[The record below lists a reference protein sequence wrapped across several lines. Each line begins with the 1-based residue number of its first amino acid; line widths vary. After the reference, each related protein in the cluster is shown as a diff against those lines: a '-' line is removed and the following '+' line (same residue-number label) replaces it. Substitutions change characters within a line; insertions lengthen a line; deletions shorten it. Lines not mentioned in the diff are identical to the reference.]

1 VRWRRRS
8 PGGLRSCCDTT
19 PAADH
24 VASIPDGVTPEREQ
38 MTELTQLGTVKDP
51 VCGMQVSP
59 GAATASAEHA
69 GKTYFFCSG
78 SCAEKFRANPAL
90 YTPTETDPVCGM
102 QVAPARAPAQLEHSG
117 KTYFFCG
124 KSCAAKFGANPDA
137 YLKPALATDPVCH
150 MKVDPTKAKT
160 NTTYNGTT
168 YYFCCQDCHD
178 KFAQAPEK
186 YLQSPAPSLVTLT
199 VTPAPA
205 AVATRP
211 AAKPETGQAT
221 EYVCPMDPEV
231 HESKPGACPLCGMAL
246 EPAQIALSTTR
257 TEYTC
262 PMHPE
267 IVRTEPGSCPICGMA
282 LEPRTVTVEEKNP
295 ELDDMRRRFWIA
307 TALTIP
313 LLAVMVDGFLA
324 AHPIAS
330 LLGTTALGWLEF
342 ALATPVVLW
351 CGWPFLVRGW
361 NSMRSWNLNMF
372 TLIGLG
378 VGVSY
383 LYSLGALVAS
393 LVWANHIPST
403 LKATGGG
410 VNLYFEPAAVITTL
424 VLLGQVLEL
433 KARSRTS
440 SALKALL
447 GLAPKT
453 ARMVLP
459 DGREEDR
466 PLDAVVVGDTL
477 RVRPGEK
484 VPVDGVVLDGS
495 SSVDESM
502 VTGEPL
508 PVEKTAGS
516 PVTGG
521 TVNATGSFRMRA
533 ERVGGETLLSQ
544 IVQMVSA
551 AQRTRAPIQRLAD
564 RAAGWFVPAVMAIAV
579 LTAIIWGLWGPEP
592 RLAHALVNG
601 VAVLIIACPCAL
613 GLATP
618 MSIMVGTGRG
628 AQSGVLVRNAEALE
642 RLSEITILVVDKT
655 GTLTEGKPQLT
666 QIETVGNLAENEV
679 LRLVASLEQASE
691 HPLAGAILRA
701 AKERHVWLATAT
713 AFQSTTGKGAQA
725 EVDGKSVVI
734 GNAAQMEAANIP
746 LGVAKERAEAMQREG
761 ATVLFAAVDGALAAL
776 LGVSDP
782 IKASATEAMRQLHRD
797 GLRVVMVTGD
807 TRTTAEAVARQLG
820 IDQVE
825 AGVLPQQKAQ
835 VIQRL
840 QTEGKVAMAGD
851 GINDAPALAQADVGI
866 AMGTGTDVAIESAGI
881 VLVKGDLH
889 GIVRARNL
897 SRATMRNIRQNL
909 WFAFLY
915 NSLGVPIAAGI
926 LYPFFGLLLSPMIA
940 SAAMT
945 MSSVSVI
952 SNALRLR
959 SVKLG

>member
-1 VRWRRRS
+1 
-8 PGGLRSCCDTT
+8 
-19 PAADH
+19 
-24 VASIPDGVTPEREQ
+24 

-51 VCGMQVSP
+51 VCGMQISP
-59 GAATASAEHA
+59 DKAAAS
-69 GKTYFFCSG
+69 
-78 SCAEKFRANPAL
+78 
-90 YTPTETDPVCGM
+90 V
-102 QVAPARAPAQLEHSG
+102 EHSG
-117 KTYFFCG
+117 KTYFFCCTGCKERFQLHPGQYTPTEIDPVCGMKVTPAHAAGQVEHNGQTYFFCG
-124 KSCAAKFGANPDA
+124 KSCVAKFAADPNA
-137 YLKPALATDPVCH
+137 YLKTAPAIDPVCH
-150 MKVDPTKAKT
+150 MNVEPAKAKANST
-160 NTTYNGTT
+160 HNGST
-168 YYFCCQDCHD
+168 YYFCSQGCHD
-178 KFAQAPEK
+178 KFVQSPEK
-186 YLQSPAPSLVTLT
+186 YLQPPEPTPITLT
-199 VTPAPA
+199 GAPNPA
-205 AVATRP
+205 AM
-211 AAKPETGQAT
+211 AASSQPL
-221 EYVCPMDPEV
+221 EYICPMDPEV
-231 HESKPGACPLCGMAL
+231 HESRPGACPICGMAL
-246 EPAQIALSTTR
+246 EPAQISVSNTR

-267 IVRTEPGSCPICGMA
+267 IVRPEPGSCPICGMA
-282 LEPRTVTVEEKNP
+282 LEPRTVTAEENNP
-295 ELDDMRRRFWIA
+295 ELDDMRRRFWIG

-313 LLAVMVDGFLA
+313 LLAIMVDGFVASHPLA
-324 AHPIAS
+324 GF
-330 LLGTTALGWLEF
+330 LGRSLGWVEF

-361 NSMRSWNLNMF
+361 NSLRSWNLNMF

-383 LYSLGALVAS
+383 VYSLAALIAS
-393 LVWANHIPST
+393 LAWPNHIPAT
-403 LKATGGG
+403 LQAADGGL
-410 VNLYFEPAAVITTL
+410 NLYFEPAAVITTL

-433 KARSRTS
+433 NARSRTS

-466 PLDAVVVGDTL
+466 SLEAVTVGDTL

-484 VPVDGVVLDGS
+484 VPVDGVVLEGN

-508 PVEKTAGS
+508 PVEKTPGS
-516 PVTGG
+516 QVTGG
-521 TVNATGSFRMRA
+521 TVNATGSFLMRA
-533 ERVGGETLLSQ
+533 ERVGSETLLSQ

-564 RAAGWFVPAVMAIAV
+564 RAAGWFVPTVVAIAFV
-579 LTAIIWGLWGPEP
+579 TALIWALLGPEP

-642 RLSEITILVVDKT
+642 RLSGVTVLVVDKT

-666 QIETVGNLAENEV
+666 RIETAGKVAENEV

-701 AKERHVWLATAT
+701 AKERQLWLAPAN

-734 GNAAQMEAANIP
+734 GNAAQMESASIA
-746 LGVAKERAEAMQREG
+746 LGAAKERAEAMQREG
-761 ATVLFAAVDGALAAL
+761 TTVLFAAVDGALAAL

-782 IKASATEAMRQLHRD
+782 IKQSAVQAMQQLHRD
-797 GLRVVMVTGD
+797 GLRVVMLTGD

-825 AGVLPQQKAQ
+825 AGVLPQQKAEI
-835 VIQRL
+835 IQRL
-840 QTEGKVAMAGD
+840 QAQGKVAMAGD
-851 GINDAPALAQADVGI
+851 GVNDAPALAQADVGI

-889 GIVRARNL
+889 GILRAREL

-959 SVKLG
+959 TVKLG

>member
-1 VRWRRRS
+1 MV
-8 PGGLRSCCDTT
+8 
-19 PAADH
+19 
-24 VASIPDGVTPEREQ
+24 
-38 MTELTQLGTVKDP
+38 ELMQLGTVKDP
-51 VCGMQVSP
+51 VCGMQVAP
-59 GAATASAEHA
+59 EKAAAS
-69 GKTYFFCSG
+69 
-78 SCAEKFRANPAL
+78 
-90 YTPTETDPVCGM
+90 
-102 QVAPARAPAQLEHSG
+102 LEYEG

-124 KSCAAKFGANPDA
+124 KSCAEKFRANPLLYMPTETDPVCGMKVAPARAAGQVEHNGTTYFFCGKSCVAKFTADPEK

-150 MKVDPTKAKT
+150 MQVDPAKAKADT
-160 NTTYNGTT
+160 IHKGTT
-168 YYFCCQDCHD
+168 YFFCCQGCHD
-178 KFAQAPEK
+178 KFVQAPEK
-186 YLQSPAPSLVTLT
+186 YLQPRISTLVTLASA
-199 VTPAPA
+199 PAPA
-205 AVATRP
+205 TI
-211 AAKPETGQAT
+211 AAKTAAKAEAGQAT

-231 HESKPGACPLCGMAL
+231 HESKPGACPICGMAL
-246 EPAQIALSTTR
+246 EPAQISLNSTR

-267 IVRTEPGSCPICGMA
+267 IVRAEPGSCPICGMA
-282 LEPRTVTVEEKNP
+282 LEPRTVAVEEKNP

-307 TALTIP
+307 AALTIP
-313 LLAVMVDGFLA
+313 LLAIMVDGFLA
-324 AHPIAS
+324 THPIAS
-330 LLGTTALGWLEF
+330 LLGKTGLGWVEF
-342 ALATPVVLW
+342 GLATPVVLW

-361 NSMRSWNLNMF
+361 NSLRTWNLNMF

-383 LYSLGALVAS
+383 VYSLGALIAS
-393 LVWANHIPST
+393 VGWANHIPAA
-403 LKATGGG
+403 LKAADGG

-453 ARMVLP
+453 ARMVLA

-466 PLDAVVVGDTL
+466 PLEAVAVGDTL

-484 VPVDGVVLDGS
+484 VPVDGVVLDGG

-508 PVEKTAGS
+508 PVEKTSGS
-516 PVTGG
+516 QVTGG

-533 ERVGGETLLSQ
+533 ERVGSETLLSQ

-564 RAAGWFVPAVMAIAV
+564 RAAGWFVPTVVAIAV
-579 LTAIIWGLWGPEP
+579 LTAIIWALWGPEP

-628 AQSGVLVRNAEALE
+628 AQAGVLVRNAEALE
-642 RLSEITILVVDKT
+642 TLADVTILVVDKT

-666 QIETVGNLAENEV
+666 QIETLGDLAENEA

-701 AKERHVWLATAT
+701 AKERNLALAAAT
-713 AFQSTTGKGAQA
+713 AFHSTTGKGATA
-725 EVDGKSVVI
+725 EIDGHAVVI
-734 GNAAQMEAANIP
+734 GNAAQMEEANVP
-746 LGVAKERAEAMQREG
+746 LGDAAARAEAMQREG
-761 ATVLFAAVDGALAAL
+761 ATVLFAAVDGVLAAL
-776 LGVSDP
+776 LGISDP
-782 IKASATEAMRQLHRD
+782 IKPSAVEAMRQLHRD
-797 GLRVVMVTGD
+797 GLRVAMLTGD
-807 TRTTAEAVARQLG
+807 TRTTAESVARRLG

-840 QTEGKVAMAGD
+840 QARGKVAMAGD

-889 GIVRARNL
+889 GILRARNL

>member
-1 VRWRRRS
+1 MV
-8 PGGLRSCCDTT
+8 
-19 PAADH
+19 
-24 VASIPDGVTPEREQ
+24 
-38 MTELTQLGTVKDP
+38 ELTQMGTTKDPVCGIQVSTGATTTAVAYDGKTYYFCGNSCAEKFRLNPALYVPTEIDP
-51 VCGMQVSP
+51 VCGMQAV
-59 GAATASAEHA
+59 
-69 GKTYFFCSG
+69 
-78 SCAEKFRANPAL
+78 
-90 YTPTETDPVCGM
+90 
-102 QVAPARAPAQLEHSG
+102 PARAAAQLEHNG

-124 KSCAAKFGANPDA
+124 KSCAAKFTAHPER
-137 YLKPALATDPVCH
+137 YLKLAAST
-150 MKVDPTKAKT
+150 
-160 NTTYNGTT
+160 
-168 YYFCCQDCHD
+168 
-178 KFAQAPEK
+178 
-186 YLQSPAPSLVTLT
+186 LITLT
-199 VTPAPA
+199 TAP
-205 AVATRP
+205 VPTAT
-211 AAKPETGQAT
+211 AAKAIEKVEADQAT
-221 EYVCPMDPEV
+221 EYVCPMDPDV
-231 HESKPGACPLCGMAL
+231 RESKPGACPICGMAL
-246 EPAQIALSTTR
+246 EPAQIAPSSTR

-282 LEPRTVTVEEKNP
+282 LEPRTVTFEEENP
-295 ELDDMRRRFWIA
+295 ELDDMRRRFWIG

-313 LLAVMVDGFLA
+313 LLAIMVDGFLVG
-324 AHPIAS
+324 HPIAS
-330 LLGTTALGWLEF
+330 LLGKTALGWVEF
-342 ALATPVVLW
+342 ALTTPVVLW
-351 CGWPFLVRGW
+351 CGWPFLARGW
-361 NSMRSWNLNMF
+361 NSLRTWHLNMF

-383 LYSLGALVAS
+383 LYSVSVLLAS
-393 LVWANHIPST
+393 LLWANHIPAT
-403 LKATGGG
+403 LKAPDGG

-424 VLLGQVLEL
+424 VLLGQMLEL
-433 KARSRTS
+433 KARSRTT
-440 SALKALL
+440 SALKVLL

-453 ARMVLP
+453 ARAVLP
-459 DGREEDR
+459 DGHEEDR
-466 PLDAVVVGDTL
+466 PLDAVVVGDML

-484 VPVDGVVLDGS
+484 VPVDGVVLDGA

-516 PVTGG
+516 QVTGG

-533 ERVGGETLLSQ
+533 ERVGSETLLSQ

-564 RAAGWFVPAVMAIAV
+564 LAAGWFVPAVVAIAV
-579 LTAIIWGLWGPEP
+579 LTAIIWALWGPEP

-642 RLSEITILVVDKT
+642 TLAQVSILVVDKT

-666 QIETVGNLAENEV
+666 QIKTLGNLPENEV

-701 AKERHVWLATAT
+701 AKERNLWLAAAT
-713 AFQSTTGKGAQA
+713 AFQSTTGKGASA
-725 EVDGKSVVI
+725 EIDGHTVVI
-734 GNAAQMEAANIP
+734 GNAAQMEAANVP
-746 LGVAKERAEAMQREG
+746 LGNAAVRAEAMQREG
-761 ATVLFAAVDGALAAL
+761 VTVLFVAVDGALAAL

-782 IKASATEAMRQLHRD
+782 IKASARKAMQQLHRD
-797 GLRVVMVTGD
+797 GLRVVMLTGD
-807 TRTTAEAVARQLG
+807 TRTTADAVARQLG

-835 VIQRL
+835 VIHRL
-840 QTEGKVAMAGD
+840 QASGKVAMAGD
-851 GINDAPALAQADVGI
+851 GVNDAPALAQAEVGI

-881 VLVKGDLH
+881 VLVKGDLQ
-889 GIVRARNL
+889 GIVRAREL

-959 SVKLG
+959 TVKLG

>member
-1 VRWRRRS
+1 M
-8 PGGLRSCCDTT
+8 
-19 PAADH
+19 A
-24 VASIPDGVTPEREQ
+24 
-38 MTELTQLGTVKDP
+38 ELTQLGT
-51 VCGMQVSP
+51 
-59 GAATASAEHA
+59 
-69 GKTYFFCSG
+69 GK
-78 SCAEKFRANPAL
+78 
-90 YTPTETDPVCGM
+90 DPVCGM
-102 QVAPARAPAQLEHSG
+102 QVAPEKAAASEEHAGKKYFFCCDSCAEKFRAHPEQYTPTEIDPVCGMKVVPALAAGQVEHNG
-117 KTYFFCG
+117 TTYFFCG
-124 KSCAAKFGANPDA
+124 KSCVTKFTADPEA

-150 MKVDPTKAKT
+150 MQVDPAKAKA
-160 NTTYNGTT
+160 NADYKGTA
-168 YYFCCQDCHD
+168 YFFCCQGCHD
-178 KFAQAPEK
+178 KFVQAPEK
-186 YLQSPAPSLVTLT
+186 YLQPQIATLVTLAS
-199 VTPAPA
+199 TPAPA
-205 AVATRP
+205 TIAARTATKIKTGNAAV
-211 AAKPETGQAT
+211 
-221 EYVCPMDPEV
+221 EYICPMDPEV
-231 HESKPGACPLCGMAL
+231 HENKPGACPICGMAL
-246 EPAQIALSTTR
+246 EPAQIALNSTR

-267 IVRTEPGSCPICGMA
+267 IVRTEPGNCPICGMA
-282 LEPRTVTVEEKNP
+282 LEPRTVAVEEKNP

-307 TALTIP
+307 AALTIP
-313 LLAVMVDGFLA
+313 LLAIMVDGFLA
-324 AHPIAS
+324 THPIAS
-330 LLGTTALGWLEF
+330 LLGKTALGWVEF

-361 NSMRSWNLNMF
+361 NSLRTWNLNMF

-383 LYSLGALVAS
+383 LYSLGALIASVA
-393 LVWANHIPST
+393 WANQIPAT
-403 LKATGGG
+403 LQAADGG

-453 ARMVLP
+453 ARMVLA

-466 PLDAVVVGDTL
+466 PLEAVAVGDTL

-484 VPVDGVVLDGS
+484 VPVDGVVLNGG

-508 PVEKTAGS
+508 PVEKIAGS
-516 PVTGG
+516 QVTGG

-533 ERVGGETLLSQ
+533 ERVGSETLLSQ

-564 RAAGWFVPAVMAIAV
+564 RAAGWFVPAVVAIAV
-579 LTAIIWGLWGPEP
+579 LTAIVWALWGPEP

-642 RLSEITILVVDKT
+642 RLSEVTILVVDKT

-666 QIETVGNLAENEV
+666 QIERLGDLAENEA

-701 AKERHVWLATAT
+701 AKERNLALAAAN
-713 AFQSTTGKGAQA
+713 AFQSTTGKGARA
-725 EVDGKSVVI
+725 TIDGHAVVI
-734 GNAAQMEAANIP
+734 GNAAQMLEANVP
-746 LGVAKERAEAMQREG
+746 LGDAAGRAEAMQREG
-761 ATVLFAAVDGALAAL
+761 ATVLFAAVNGVLAAL

-782 IKASATEAMRQLHRD
+782 IKPSAVEAMRQLHRD
-797 GLRVVMVTGD
+797 GLRVVMLTGD

-840 QTEGKVAMAGD
+840 QASGKVAMAGD

-881 VLVKGDLH
+881 VLVKGDLY

>member
-1 VRWRRRS
+1 M
-8 PGGLRSCCDTT
+8 
-19 PAADH
+19 A
-24 VASIPDGVTPEREQ
+24 
-38 MTELTQLGTVKDP
+38 ELTQLGAVKDP
-51 VCGMQVSP
+51 VCGMLIPSDK
-59 GAATASAEHA
+59 AAAS
-69 GKTYFFCSG
+69 
-78 SCAEKFRANPAL
+78 
-90 YTPTETDPVCGM
+90 V
-102 QVAPARAPAQLEHSG
+102 EHSG
-117 KTYFFCG
+117 KTYFFCCKGCAEKFRSHPEQYTPTEIDPVCGMKVASARAVGPIEHNNKTYFFCG
-124 KSCAAKFGANPDA
+124 KSCVAKFAANPET
-137 YLKPALATDPVCH
+137 YLKPALATDPVCN
-150 MKVDPTKAKT
+150 MQVDPAKAKASAT
-160 NTTYNGTT
+160 RDGTT
-168 YYFCCQDCHD
+168 YYFCSQGCHD
-178 KFAQAPEK
+178 KFVQDPQKYLQPAAQAP
-186 YLQSPAPSLVTLT
+186 VVLT
-199 VTPAPA
+199 GNPKPA
-205 AVATRP
+205 AG
-211 AAKPETGQAT
+211 AASSRAV
-221 EYVCPMDPEV
+221 EYICPMDPEI
-231 HESKPGACPLCGMAL
+231 HENGPGACPICGMAL
-246 EPAQIALSTTR
+246 EPSQVSLSNIR

-267 IVRTEPGSCPICGMA
+267 IVRSESGSCPICGMA
-282 LEPRTVTVEEKNP
+282 LEPRTVTVEESNP
-295 ELDDMRRRFWIA
+295 ELDDMSRRFWIG

-313 LLAVMVDGFLA
+313 LLAIMVDGFVA
-324 AHPIAS
+324 AHPLAGF
-330 LLGTTALGWLEF
+330 LGRSLGWAGF

-361 NSMRSWNLNMF
+361 NSLRTWNLNMF

-383 LYSLGALVAS
+383 FYSLGALIASVA
-393 LVWANHIPST
+393 WTNHVPAT
-403 LKATGGG
+403 LKAADGG

-459 DGREEDR
+459 DGTEEDR
-466 PLDAVVVGDTL
+466 PLKVVAVGDTL

-484 VPVDGVVLDGS
+484 VPVDGVVLEGV

-516 PVTGG
+516 RVTGG
-521 TVNATGSFRMRA
+521 TVNATGSFIMRA
-533 ERVGGETLLSQ
+533 ERVGSETLLSQ

-564 RAAGWFVPAVMAIAV
+564 RAAGWFVPAVVAIAV
-579 LTAIIWGLWGPEP
+579 LTAIVWAVWGPDP
-592 RLAHALVNG
+592 HLAHALVNG

-628 AQSGVLVRNAEALE
+628 AQAGVLVRNAEALE
-642 RLSEITILVVDKT
+642 RLSEVTILVVDKT

-666 QIETVGNLAENEV
+666 QIEIVGNVAENEV

-691 HPLAGAILRA
+691 HPLSGAILRS
-701 AKERHVWLATAT
+701 AKERRLWLAPAN

-734 GNAAQMEAANIP
+734 GNAAQMEAADISM
-746 LGVAKERAEAMQREG
+746 GAAKERAEAMQREG
-761 ATVLFAAVDGALAAL
+761 TTVLFAAVDGALAAL

-782 IKASATEAMRQLHRD
+782 IKPSAAEAMRQLHKD
-797 GLRVVMVTGD
+797 GLRVVMLTGD
-807 TRTTAEAVARQLG
+807 TRTTAEAVARKLG

-825 AGVLPQQKAQ
+825 AGVLPPQKAQ
-835 VIQRL
+835 IVQRL
-840 QTEGKVAMAGD
+840 QAEGKVAMAGD

-881 VLVKGDLH
+881 VLVKGDLR
-889 GIVRARNL
+889 GIVRAREL
-897 SRATMRNIRQNL
+897 SRATLRNIRQNL

-915 NSLGVPIAAGI
+915 NSLGVPIAAGV

-959 SVKLG
+959 TVKLG

>member
-1 VRWRRRS
+1 MAE
-8 PGGLRSCCDTT
+8 P
-19 PAADH
+19 
-24 VASIPDGVTPEREQ
+24 
-38 MTELTQLGTVKDP
+38 TQLGTVKDP
-51 VCGMQVSP
+51 VCGMQVAPTS
-59 GAATASAEHA
+59 AAASVEHD
-69 GKTYFFCSG
+69 GKTY
-78 SCAEKFRANPAL
+78 
-90 YTPTETDPVCGM
+90 Y
-102 QVAPARAPAQLEHSG
+102 
-117 KTYFFCG
+117 FCG
-124 KSCAAKFGANPDA
+124 KSCAEKFTANPEQ
-137 YLKPALATDPVCH
+137 YLKPVLATDPVCH
-150 MKVDPTKAKT
+150 MQVDPAKAKA
-160 NTTYNGTT
+160 NTTYKGTT
-168 YYFCCQDCHD
+168 YSFCCQGCHD
-178 KFAQAPEK
+178 KFVLEPEK
-186 YLQSPAPSLVTLT
+186 YLQLSTPSLVMPAI
-199 VTPAPA
+199 VPAPPSANPIKTGTVA
-205 AVATRP
+205 A
-211 AAKPETGQAT
+211 
-221 EYVCPMDPEV
+221 EYVCPMDPGV
-231 HESKPGACPLCGMAL
+231 HEKHPGACPLCGMAL
-246 EPAQIALSTTR
+246 EP
-257 TEYTC
+257 
-262 PMHPE
+262 
-267 IVRTEPGSCPICGMA
+267 
-282 LEPRTVTVEEKNP
+282 RTVTVDEKNP
-295 ELDDMRRRFWIA
+295 ELDDMRRRFWVGV
-307 TALTIP
+307 ALTIP
-313 LLAVMVDGFLA
+313 LLAVMVDGFLP
-324 AHPIAS
+324 AHPIAG
-330 LLGTTALGWLEF
+330 LLGTRVLGWVEF

-351 CGWPFLVRGW
+351 CGWPFLERAW
-361 NSMRSWNLNMF
+361 NSVRTWHLNMF

-383 LYSLGALVAS
+383 LYSLGALLFAQYVPPTMRAPDGS
-393 LVWANHIPST
+393 
-403 LKATGGG
+403 

-440 SALKALL
+440 SALRALL

-453 ARMVLP
+453 ARVVLA

-466 PLDAVVVGDTL
+466 PLSDVVVGNTL

-484 VPVDGVVLDGS
+484 VPVDGVVLDGA

-516 PVTGG
+516 QVTGG

-533 ERVGGETLLSQ
+533 ERVGSETLLSQ

-564 RAAGWFVPAVMAIAV
+564 RAAGWFVPAVVAIAV
-579 LTAIIWGLWGPEP
+579 LTAIIWAMWGPEP

-642 RLSEITILVVDKT
+642 TLSQVTILVVDKT
-655 GTLTEGKPQLT
+655 GTLTEGKPTLT
-666 QIETVGNLAENEV
+666 QIEKTLGKLPENDV

-701 AKERHVWLATAT
+701 AKERNLTLAAAT
-713 AFQSTTGKGAQA
+713 GFQSATGKGATA
-725 EVDGKSVVI
+725 NIDGYAVVI
-734 GNAAQMEAANIP
+734 GNAAQMQESGIP
-746 LGVAKERAEAMQREG
+746 LGDAGARAEAMQREG
-761 ATVLFAAVDGALAAL
+761 VTVLFAAVDGALAAL

-782 IKASATEAMRQLHRD
+782 IKKSAREAMRQLHRD
-797 GLRVVMVTGD
+797 GLRVVMLTGD

-840 QTEGKVAMAGD
+840 QADGKVAMAGD
-851 GINDAPALAQADVGI
+851 GVNDAPALAQAEVGI

-952 SNALRLR
+952 TNALRLR
-959 SVKLG
+959 SAKLG

>member
-1 VRWRRRS
+1 MS
-8 PGGLRSCCDTT
+8 
-19 PAADH
+19 
-24 VASIPDGVTPEREQ
+24 
-38 MTELTQLGTVKDP
+38 ELTQSGMVKDP

-59 GAATASAEHA
+59 DSSTATVELS
-69 GKTYFFCSG
+69 GKTFFFCG
-78 SCAEKFRANPAL
+78 KGCAEKFTAHPDQ
-90 YTPTETDPVCGM
+90 YMPTETDPVCGM
-102 QVAPARAPAQLEHSG
+102 KVAPARAAGQIEHNG

-124 KSCAAKFGANPDA
+124 KSCVAKFAADPDA

-150 MKVDPTKAKT
+150 MSVDPAKAKA
-160 NTTYNGTT
+160 NASHNGAT
-168 YYFCCQDCHD
+168 YYFCCQGCHD
-178 KFAQAPEK
+178 KFLQAPEK
-186 YLQSPAPSLVTLT
+186 YLLPPALPLVTLT
-199 VTPAPA
+199 GAPQPG
-205 AVATRP
+205 ATK
-211 AAKPETGQAT
+211 AKPVAKPQSSQPV
-221 EYVCPMDPEV
+221 EYICPMDPEV
-231 HESKPGACPLCGMAL
+231 HESKPGACSICGMAL
-246 EPAQIALSTTR
+246 EPAQLSLSNTR

-267 IVRTEPGSCPICGMA
+267 IVRPEPGSCPICGMA

-313 LLAVMVDGFLA
+313 LLAIMVDGFLA
-324 AHPIAS
+324 SHPIAS
-330 LLGTTALGWLEF
+330 LLGNTALGWIEF

-361 NSMRSWNLNMF
+361 NSLRSWNLNMF

-383 LYSLGALVAS
+383 LYSLGALIAS
-393 LVWANHIPST
+393 LAWANHIPAT
-403 LKATGGG
+403 LQAAGGG

-447 GLAPKT
+447 SLAPKT

-466 PLDAVVVGDTL
+466 SLESVAVGDTL

-484 VPVDGVVLDGS
+484 VPVDGVVLDGA

-516 PVTGG
+516 QVTGG
-521 TVNATGSFRMRA
+521 TVNATGSFLMRA
-533 ERVGGETLLSQ
+533 ERVGSETLLSQ

-564 RAAGWFVPAVMAIAV
+564 RAAGWFVPTVVAIAV
-579 LTAIIWGLWGPEP
+579 LTAIIWALWGPEP

-642 RLSEITILVVDKT
+642 RLSEVTILVVDKT

-666 QIETVGNLAENEV
+666 QIETVGSLAENEV

-701 AKERHVWLATAT
+701 AKERQLWLSPAN
-713 AFQSTTGKGAQA
+713 AFQSTTGKGARA
-725 EVDGKSVVI
+725 EVDGKAVVI
-734 GNAAQMEAANIP
+734 GNAAQMETASIP
-746 LGVAKERAEAMQREG
+746 LGAAKERAEAMQHEG
-761 ATVLFAAVDGALAAL
+761 TTVLFAAVDGTLAAL

-782 IKASATEAMRQLHRD
+782 IKASAVEAMRQLHKD
-797 GLRVVMVTGD
+797 GLRVVMLTGD

-825 AGVLPQQKAQ
+825 AGVLPQQKAEI
-835 VIQRL
+835 IQRL
-840 QTEGKVAMAGD
+840 QAQGKVAMAGD

-889 GIVRARNL
+889 GIVRAREL

-959 SVKLG
+959 TVKLG

>member
-1 VRWRRRS
+1 MVE
-8 PGGLRSCCDTT
+8 
-19 PAADH
+19 PA
-24 VASIPDGVTPEREQ
+24 
-38 MTELTQLGTVKDP
+38 QLGKVKDP
-51 VCGMQVSP
+51 VCGMQVDP
-59 GAATASAEHA
+59 AKAKASASY
-69 GKTYFFCSG
+69 K
-78 SCAEKFRANPAL
+78 
-90 YTPTETDPVCGM
+90 
-102 QVAPARAPAQLEHSG
+102 
-117 KTYFFCG
+117 
-124 KSCAAKFGANPDA
+124 
-137 YLKPALATDPVCH
+137 
-150 MKVDPTKAKT
+150 
-160 NTTYNGTT
+160 GTT
-168 YYFCCQDCHD
+168 YPFCSQGCHN
-178 KFAQAPEK
+178 KFVQAPDK
-186 YLQSPAPSLVTLT
+186 YLEAAAPTPMTMADSPGPV
-199 VTPAPA
+199 A
-205 AVATRP
+205 AVAKTTENSRVGRP
-211 AAKPETGQAT
+211 A

-231 HESKPGACPLCGMAL
+231 HENKPGACPICGMAL
-246 EPAQIALSTTR
+246 EPAQITLSSTR
-257 TEYTC
+257 IEYTC

-267 IVRTEPGSCPICGMA
+267 IVRTEPGACPICGMA
-282 LEPRTVTVEEKNP
+282 LEPRTATVEEENP

-313 LLAVMVDGFLA
+313 LLAIMVDDFLP
-324 AHPIAS
+324 AHPLAG
-330 LLGTTALGWLEF
+330 LPGKTALGWIEF

-351 CGWPFLVRGW
+351 CGWPFLARAW
-361 NSMRSWNLNMF
+361 NSVRTRYLNMF

-383 LYSLGALVAS
+383 LYSLGALLAS
-393 LVWANHIPST
+393 LLWANQIPST
-403 LKATGGG
+403 LKAADGG

-453 ARMVLP
+453 ARMVMA

-466 PLDAVVVGDTL
+466 PLDEVVVGDTL

-484 VPVDGVVLDGS
+484 VPVDGVVLDGA

-516 PVTGG
+516 QVTGG

-533 ERVGGETLLSQ
+533 ERVGSETLLSQ

-564 RAAGWFVPAVMAIAV
+564 RAAGWFVPAVVGIAA
-579 LTAIIWGLWGPEP
+579 LTAIIWALWGPEP
-592 RLAHALVNG
+592 RLAHALVNS

-642 RLSEITILVVDKT
+642 TLAQVTILVVDKT

-666 QIETVGNLAENEV
+666 QIETLGALAENEV

-701 AKERHVWLATAT
+701 ARERNLPLAAAT
-713 AFQSTTGKGAQA
+713 AFQSATGKGATA
-725 EVDGKSVVI
+725 EIDGHAVVV
-734 GNAAQMEAANIP
+734 GNATQMQEANIP
-746 LGVAKERAEAMQREG
+746 LGDTGARAEAMQREG
-761 ATVLFAAVDGALAAL
+761 ATVLFVAVDGAMAAL

-782 IKASATEAMRQLHRD
+782 IKSSAKEAMQQLHRD
-797 GLRVVMVTGD
+797 GLRVVMLTGD
-807 TRTTAEAVARQLG
+807 TRTTAEAVAKHLG

-825 AGVLPQQKAQ
+825 AGVLPQQKAE

-840 QTEGKVAMAGD
+840 QKEGKVAMAGD
-851 GINDAPALAQADVGI
+851 GVNDAPALAQAEVGI

-881 VLVKGDLH
+881 VLVKGDLR

-952 SNALRLR
+952 TNALCLR
-959 SVKLG
+959 AVKLS

>member
-1 VRWRRRS
+1 MAE
-8 PGGLRSCCDTT
+8 P
-19 PAADH
+19 
-24 VASIPDGVTPEREQ
+24 
-38 MTELTQLGTVKDP
+38 TQLGTVKDP
-51 VCGMQVSP
+51 VCGMQVAPTS
-59 GAATASAEHA
+59 AAASVEHD
-69 GKTYFFCSG
+69 GKTY
-78 SCAEKFRANPAL
+78 
-90 YTPTETDPVCGM
+90 Y
-102 QVAPARAPAQLEHSG
+102 
-117 KTYFFCG
+117 FCG
-124 KSCAAKFGANPDA
+124 KSCAEKFTANPEQ
-137 YLKPALATDPVCH
+137 YLKPVLATDPVCH
-150 MKVDPTKAKT
+150 MQVDPAKAKA
-160 NTTYNGTT
+160 NTTYKGTT
-168 YYFCCQDCHD
+168 YSFCCQGCHD
-178 KFAQAPEK
+178 KFVLEPEK
-186 YLQSPAPSLVTLT
+186 YLQLSTPSLVMPAIA
-199 VTPAPA
+199 PAPPSANPIKTGTVA
-205 AVATRP
+205 A
-211 AAKPETGQAT
+211 
-221 EYVCPMDPEV
+221 EYVCPMDPGV
-231 HESKPGACPLCGMAL
+231 HEKHPGACPLCGMAL
-246 EPAQIALSTTR
+246 EP
-257 TEYTC
+257 
-262 PMHPE
+262 
-267 IVRTEPGSCPICGMA
+267 
-282 LEPRTVTVEEKNP
+282 RTVTVDEKNP
-295 ELDDMRRRFWIA
+295 ELDDMRRRFWVGV
-307 TALTIP
+307 ALTIP
-313 LLAVMVDGFLA
+313 LLAVMVDGFLP
-324 AHPIAS
+324 AHPIAG
-330 LLGTTALGWLEF
+330 LLGTRVLGWVEF

-351 CGWPFLVRGW
+351 CGWPFLERAW
-361 NSMRSWNLNMF
+361 NSVRTWHLNMF

-383 LYSLGALVAS
+383 LYSLGALLFAQYVPPTMRAPDGS
-393 LVWANHIPST
+393 
-403 LKATGGG
+403 

-440 SALKALL
+440 SALRALL

-453 ARMVLP
+453 ARVVLA

-466 PLDAVVVGDTL
+466 PLSDVVVGNTL

-484 VPVDGVVLDGS
+484 VPVDGVVLDGA

-516 PVTGG
+516 QVTGG

-533 ERVGGETLLSQ
+533 ERVGSETLLSQ

-564 RAAGWFVPAVMAIAV
+564 RAAGWFVPAVVAIAV
-579 LTAIIWGLWGPEP
+579 LTAIIWAMWGPEP

-642 RLSEITILVVDKT
+642 TLSQVTILVVDKT
-655 GTLTEGKPQLT
+655 GTLTEGKPTLT
-666 QIETVGNLAENEV
+666 QIEKTLGKLPENDV

-701 AKERHVWLATAT
+701 AKERNLTLAAAT
-713 AFQSTTGKGAQA
+713 GFQSATGKGATA
-725 EVDGKSVVI
+725 NIDGYAVVI
-734 GNAAQMEAANIP
+734 GNAAQMQESGIP
-746 LGVAKERAEAMQREG
+746 LGDAGARAEAMQREG
-761 ATVLFAAVDGALAAL
+761 VTVLFAAVDGALAAL

-782 IKASATEAMRQLHRD
+782 IKKSAREAMRQLHRD
-797 GLRVVMVTGD
+797 GLRVVMLTGD

-840 QTEGKVAMAGD
+840 QADGKVAMAGD
-851 GINDAPALAQADVGI
+851 GVNDAPALAQAEVGI

-952 SNALRLR
+952 TNALRLR
-959 SVKLG
+959 SAKLG

>member
-1 VRWRRRS
+1 M
-8 PGGLRSCCDTT
+8 
-19 PAADH
+19 A
-24 VASIPDGVTPEREQ
+24 
-38 MTELTQLGTVKDP
+38 ELTQLGTVRDP
-51 VCGMQVSP
+51 VCGMQFTPDKADGSV
-59 GAATASAEHA
+59 EHD
-69 GKTYFFCSG
+69 GKRYFFCGS
-78 SCAEKFRANPAL
+78 SCAEKFSSNPAL
-90 YTPTETDPVCGM
+90 YTPSEIDPVCGM
-102 QVAPARAPAQLEHSG
+102 KVAPARAAAKLEHDG
-117 KTYFFCG
+117 KAYFFCG
-124 KSCAAKFGANPDA
+124 KSCATKFATNPEQ

-150 MKVDPTKAKT
+150 MKVDPAKAKAT
-160 NTTYNGTT
+160 ATYNGTS
-168 YYFCCQDCHD
+168 YFFCCQGCHD
-178 KFAQAPEK
+178 KFVHAPEK
-186 YLQSPAPSLVTLT
+186 YLQPPAATLVTLT
-199 VTPAPA
+199 GAPA
-205 AVATRP
+205 LVTG
-211 AAKPETGQAT
+211 AAKTATKTQAGQAV
-221 EYVCPMDPEV
+221 EYICPMDPEV
-231 HESKPGACPLCGMAL
+231 HENKPGACPICGMAL
-246 EPAQIALSTTR
+246 EPAQIALSNTR
-257 TEYTC
+257 TEYIC

-295 ELDDMRRRFWIA
+295 ELDDMRRRFWIGMV
-307 TALTIP
+307 LTIP
-313 LLAVMVDGFLA
+313 LLAVMLDGFLA
-324 AHPIAS
+324 THPLAS
-330 LLGTTALGWLEF
+330 LLGATALGWVEC

-361 NSMRSWNLNMF
+361 NSLRTWNLNMF

-383 LYSLGALVAS
+383 LYSFGVLIAS
-393 LVWANHIPST
+393 LLWSNHIPVT
-403 LKATGGG
+403 LKAADGS

-466 PLDAVVVGDTL
+466 PLDAVAVGDTL

-484 VPVDGVVLDGS
+484 VPVDGVVLDGG

-516 PVTGG
+516 QVTGG

-533 ERVGGETLLSQ
+533 ERVGSETLLSQ

-564 RAAGWFVPAVMAIAV
+564 RAAGWFVPTVVVIAV
-579 LTAIIWGLWGPEP
+579 VTAIVWALWGPEP
-592 RLAHALVNG
+592 HLAHALVNG

-642 RLSEITILVVDKT
+642 TLAEVTTLVVDKT

-666 QIETVGNLAENEV
+666 QIETVGNLAEAEV

-691 HPLAGAILRA
+691 HPLAGAILRE
-701 AKERHVWLATAT
+701 AKKRNLTIAPANG
-713 AFQSTTGKGAQA
+713 FQSATGKGARA
-725 EVDGKSVVI
+725 EIDGHAVVI
-734 GNAAQMEAANIP
+734 GNAAQMEESSIP
-746 LGVAKERAEAMQREG
+746 LGDARERAEAMQREG
-761 ATVLFAAVDGALAAL
+761 VTVLFAAVDSVLTAL

-782 IKASATEAMRQLHRD
+782 IKESARKAMQQLHRD
-797 GLRVVMVTGD
+797 GLRVVMLTGD
-807 TRTTAEAVARQLG
+807 TQTTAEAVARQLG

-835 VIQRL
+835 IIQRL
-840 QTEGKVAMAGD
+840 QASGKVAMAGD
-851 GINDAPALAQADVGI
+851 GVNDAPALAQADVGI

>member
-1 VRWRRRS
+1 
-8 PGGLRSCCDTT
+8 
-19 PAADH
+19 
-24 VASIPDGVTPEREQ
+24 

-178 KFAQAPEK
+178 KFAQTPEK

-199 VTPAPA
+199 VTPAPV

-267 IVRTEPGSCPICGMA
+267 TVRTEPGSCPICGMA
-282 LEPRTVTVEEKNP
+282 LEPRTVTMEEKNP

-361 NSMRSWNLNMF
+361 NSLRSWNLNMF